1 MEETVIFNVDT
12 SEYEAALARINK
24 DITTLRENQKL
35 YQQQTKEGIAG
46 AAEAYERV
54 SAELKIQQQAYRT
67 TQAVLVGYNATQKQA
82 IDLVKLENNSIQQN
96 RDLLK
101 QLTAQII
108 NTRNPSEKFKQ
119 QVKDVSEALKKQE
132 AALGDNRRNVG
143 NYAEGFKS
151 AFSSIVSGIP
161 ALAGFQKAQ
170 EGVNL
175 ALAANPVGAV
185 ITGFTALL
193 EIFKSNATVAD
204 TLSFAVAGLTKG
216 FGFIVDTIVNTV
228 SSLDNLTAALS
239 HPIDFIVNLAKGTAN
254 AAKEGYN
261 AAAALDEFELSAGRF
276 DRAIQLN
283 QVSVESLTKSLKDRT
298 KTEQERI
305 KIANQIA
312 DTEIKNAD
320 LLVKKNKELLA
331 AESLR
336 LKDKTLNAADQN
348 KLEQI
353 QTDVLLAELE
363 KRTIESQRQ
372 TRINIL
378 LEKEAAKEKVQIRSD
393 ELRSIDDLLKKQA
406 EDEAKFFAEQ
416 TERELDA
423 LVRQEQITARRV
435 GSVEAAVN
443 AELIARNRALQNEKL
458 TSTERENIIRESE
471 DRITEIRRRAAE
483 EAQRI
488 SDEELKTYKRN
499 QQAVVDSVSQIS
511 NAIVNI
517 LGLASQLINQLA
529 DQNVQALNEQY
540 EQGTLKQ
547 AEFEQQTK
555 EIKLKAWKQSK
566 DIALTQAVMN
576 TANAVMAQLS
586 NPTPYVGIVLA
597 ALAAATGAIQIGL
610 IASQK
615 PPKFAK
621 GGKVIDIDGK
631 SHSQGGTPIHVNG
644 QYVAEAEKDEGL
656 FIMKK
661 NAYSE
666 LKRLS
671 DWNQS
676 FGGNSWGVKTTFAA
690 MGGSISDGGFT
701 TREIITQVNDTNS
714 LKTAVIEG
722 VRSMPNPVVS
732 VQEINRVNTWRNKSV
747 AVSELG

>member
-35 YQQQTKEGIAG
+35 YQQQTKDGVAG

-119 QVKDVSEALKKQE
+119 QVKDVSDALKKQE

-161 ALAGFQKAQ
+161 ALSGFQKAQ

-336 LKDKTLNAADQN
+336 LKDKTLNAAEQN

-443 AELIARNRALQNEKL
+443 AELVARNRALQKEKL
-458 TSTERENIIRESE
+458 TATERENILRESE
-471 DRITEIRRRAAE
+471 DRISEIRRRAAE

-488 SDEELKTYKRN
+488 SDEELKNYKRN

-666 LKRLS
+666 LKKLS

-732 VQEINRVNTWRNKSV
+732 VQEINRVNTVRNKSV

>member
-336 LKDKTLNAADQN
+336 LKDKTLNAAEQN

-406 EDEAKFFAEQ
+406 EDEAKFFAEK

-435 GSVEAAVN
+435 GSVEATVN
-443 AELIARNRALQNEKL
+443 AELVARNRALQNEKL
-458 TSTERENIIRESE
+458 TATERENILRESE
-471 DRITEIRRRAAE
+471 DRISEIRRRAAE

-488 SDEELKTYKRN
+488 SDEELKNYKRN

-732 VQEINRVNTWRNKSV
+732 VQEINRVNTGRNKSV

>member
-336 LKDKTLNAADQN
+336 LKDKTLNAAEQN

>member
-12 SEYEAALARINK
+12 YEYEAALARINK